1 MTETHRLIVDRHEG
15 EITVVELDGHR
26 FADVPRWM
34 LPRATKGDDVL
45 AVRVEADADRA
56 IITITRDVDATARA
70 QDAARAATDRLRR
83 SDPGGNVT
91 L

>member
-15 EITVVELDGHR
+15 EITVVELDGQR

-34 LPRATKGDDVL
+34 LPRGARGDDILV
-45 AVRVEADADRA
+45 VRVDAEADRA
-56 IITITRDVDATARA
+56 VVTITRDVDATARA
-70 QDAARAATDRLRR
+70 QNAARAAVDRLRK
-83 SDPGGNVT
+83 SDPGGDVT

>member
-34 LPRATKGDDVL
+34 LPRAAHGDDVL
-45 AVRVEADADRA
+45 AVRVEAEADRA
-56 IITITRDVDATARA
+56 IVTITRDADATAQA
-70 QDAARAATDRLRR
+70 KDAARAAVDRLRR
-83 SDPGGNVT
+83 SDPGGDVT

>member
-15 EITVVELDGHR
+15 EITVVELDGQC

-34 LPRATKGDDVL
+34 LPRAARGDDVL
-45 AVRVEADADRA
+45 VVRVETEADRA
-56 IITITRDVDATARA
+56 VVTITRDVDATARA
-70 QDAARAATDRLRR
+70 KDAARAAVDRLRQR
-83 SDPGGNVT
+83 NPGGDVT

>member
-15 EITVVELDGHR
+15 DVTVVELDGQR

-34 LPRATKGDDVL
+34 LPRDTHGDDVL
-45 AVRVEADADRA
+45 AVHVDAEADRA
-56 IITITRDVDATARA
+56 VVTITRDARA
-70 QDAARAATDRLRR
+70 TERARDAARAAVDRLRK
-83 SDPGGNVT
+83 SDPGGDVT

>member
-15 EITVVELDGHR
+15 EVSVVELDGHR

-34 LPRATKGDDVL
+34 LPRGAHGDDVL
-45 AVRVEADADRA
+45 AVRVEAEADRA
-56 IITITRDVDATARA
+56 VVTITRDVDATARA
-70 QDAARAATDRLRR
+70 REDARAAVDRLRKR
-83 SDPGGNVT
+83 DPGGDVS